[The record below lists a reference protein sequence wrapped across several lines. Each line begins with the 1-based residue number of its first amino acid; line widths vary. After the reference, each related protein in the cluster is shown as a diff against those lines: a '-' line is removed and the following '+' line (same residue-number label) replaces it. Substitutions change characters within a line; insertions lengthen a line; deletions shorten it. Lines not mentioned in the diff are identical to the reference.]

1 MIIYFDKTTGLQFF
15 KGSMWYVCM
24 HVCVCVCT
32 CLYVRMRAL
41 ALSYVFATPQTAACQ
56 APLSMEFYRQ
66 EYWSELPLP
75 FPGDLPDSG
84 IKPAIPCLLH
94 CQVDSLPLSHLEISY
109 KQGTGIKERICTQ
122 KGFPPHPP
130 PLDPVPFH

>member
-1 MIIYFDKTTGLQFF
+1 
-15 KGSMWYVCM
+15 MWYVCM

-32 CLYVRMRAL
+32 CVYVRMRAL

-75 FPGDLPDSG
+75 PPGDLPNPEMELLSFASPALANG
-84 IKPAIPCLLH
+84 FVTIMPPEKPC
-94 CQVDSLPLSHLEISY
+94 
-109 KQGTGIKERICTQ
+109 
-122 KGFPPHPP
+122 
-130 PLDPVPFH
+130 